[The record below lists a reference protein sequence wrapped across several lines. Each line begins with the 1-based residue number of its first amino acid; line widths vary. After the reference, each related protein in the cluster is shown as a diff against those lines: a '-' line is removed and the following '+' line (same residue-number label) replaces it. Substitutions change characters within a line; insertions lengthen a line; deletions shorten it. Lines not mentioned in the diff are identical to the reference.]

1 MPMGPLS
8 KMGIEKFF
16 ASSAR
21 EKLQEAAET
30 VAALQ
35 HAASSLAEE
44 SNDRLTLVKM
54 GTVFQIFLIDTLAS
68 GKKLGEFTEEDWKAI
83 GQKVLQHAI
92 IDEGQKYSEFVF
104 SMYAQFIELSAEGL
118 PAAVTEERR
127 EGIRSLAEEI
137 RTNLDQMNKGEI
149 TETAC
154 IEGCLWLSLEAMLK
168 LLCASLTALTGPE
181 LSRLA
186 EAVTQLAFEYGRL
199 VLFSREQT
207 LLTEYLENQRLLDER
222 LQSEYEAFLLEI
234 QERADRFLALVD
246 AAFSSDI
253 HNMLAHSVTLA
264 REAGVKDHEILTTLD
279 EIDDFFMT

>member
-1 MPMGPLS
+1 MSSESLL
-8 KMGIEKFF
+8 KTGIEGFLT
-16 ASSAR
+16 SSAG
-21 EKLQEAAET
+21 EKLQQAAET
-30 VAALQ
+30 ASTLQ
-35 HAASSLAEE
+35 RLAFSLSEE
-44 SNDRLTLVKM
+44 DGGQKSLLKI
-54 GTVFQIFLIDTLAS
+54 GTVFQIFLINTLAS
-68 GKKLGEFTEEDWKAI
+68 GKKPGEVTDEDWKNIARKVSQYAI
-83 GQKVLQHAI
+83 MGEEQS
-92 IDEGQKYSEFVF
+92 YSEFVF
-104 SMYAQFIELSAEGL
+104 SMYAQYIDLSAAGL
-118 PAAVTEERR
+118 PPAVTEERR
-127 EGIRSLAEEI
+127 ERIRSLSNEI
-137 RTNLDQMNKGEI
+137 RANLDQLNEGEI

-168 LLCASLTALTGPE
+168 LLSASLVVLTGPD

-199 VLFSREQT
+199 VLFSREQAF
-207 LLTEYLENQRLLDER
+207 LTEYLENQRRLDER

>member
-1 MPMGPLS
+1 MPVGPLP
-8 KMGIEKFF
+8 KMGIEKLF
-16 ASSAR
+16 ASSAG
-21 EKLQEAAET
+21 EKLREAAET
-30 VAALQ
+30 IAALQ
-35 HAASSLAEE
+35 RAASSLAEE

-68 GKKLGEFTEEDWKAI
+68 GKKLGEFTEEDWKTI

-168 LLCASLTALTGPE
+168 LLCASLTALTGPD

-199 VLFSREQT
+199 VLFSREQA
-207 LLTEYLENQRLLDER
+207 LLTEYLDNQRQLDER
-222 LQSEYEAFLLEI
+222 LQSEYEAFLSEI
-234 QERADRFLALVD
+234 QEASDRFQVLVD

-253 HNMLAHSVTLA
+253 RNMLTQSAALA
-264 REAGVKDHEILTTLD
+264 REAGVKDSEILTTL
-279 EIDDFFMT
+279 EEVDDFFLA